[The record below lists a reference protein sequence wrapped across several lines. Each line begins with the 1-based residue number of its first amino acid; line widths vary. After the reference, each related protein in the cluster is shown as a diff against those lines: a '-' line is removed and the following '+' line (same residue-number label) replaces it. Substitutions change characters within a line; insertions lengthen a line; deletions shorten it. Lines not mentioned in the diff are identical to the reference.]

1 VSKFLLLIFF
11 IAPNLW
17 AQITSE
23 KTIEKMIA
31 VEKEE
36 EAKPILLH
44 SAIELMLHEY
54 AQEIGIDPKDFDQ
67 RIQAKFKIYFDRF
80 KKLILNFTKP
90 NRPNCSFLY

>member
-1 VSKFLLLIFF
+1 MRRFLLLILF

-23 KTIEKMIA
+23 KTIEKIIS

-44 SAIELMLHEY
+44 SAIELMLH
-54 AQEIGIDPKDFDQ
+54 
-67 RIQAKFKIYFDRF
+67 
-80 KKLILNFTKP
+80 
-90 NRPNCSFLY
+90 